1 MVNPI
6 NNSKLP
12 ETDSINELAEFWD
25 THDITDFE
33 EQLEEVSEPV
43 FESKSEFRIPLEP
56 DIIKTVIE
64 LAKSRGMKPADLIRE
79 WIREKIQM

>member
-56 DIIKTVIE
+56 DIIKTVNE